1 MAKSSGLGS
10 LPSGLL
16 RPTTAATPE
25 APAEAPDDA
34 PGPDGAEGRGRGEAA
49 PGPKANRA
57 TRVGRR
63 ARTPAG
69 GETKG
74 RKLSL
79 PADVHDRL
87 WLYARQKRTT
97 VSAVATEILDRNLPR
112 FRVERDG

>member
-1 MAKSSGLGS
+1 MAKSSGLGN

-16 RPTTAATPE
+16 RPTTPTTPE
-25 APAEAPDDA
+25 TPAEALDDP
-34 PGPDGAEGRGRGEAA
+34 PGPDEAEGQGRGEAA
-49 PGPKANRA
+49 PEPKANRT

-63 ARTPAG
+63 PRTLAG

-87 WLYARQKRTT
+87 WLSARQKRTT

-112 FRVERDG
+112 FRVEREV